1 MILKNPLKMAT
12 EGCDC
17 EALDEDKKFD
27 RLDKILNLYKN
38 EKGNLISSL
47 YVAQGIF
54 GYLPKNVIRFVSKKL
69 EIPVITVLGVATF
82 YSFFNKFPKGKY
94 TVKVCLGT
102 ACYVRGGKALLDKM
116 KKELGIMVGETSAD
130 GMFSLD
136 VVRCIGAC
144 ALAPVMVINN
154 ETHKRVKVNT
164 INSILDIYR
173 EKSGG
178 TPKKGARNDNN

>member
-1 MILKNPLKMAT
+1 MLLKNPLKIAT
-12 EGCDC
+12 EGCNC
-17 EALDEDKKFD
+17 EELSEDKKFE
-27 RLDKILNLYKN
+27 RLNNILDLYKN

-54 GYLPKNVIRFVSKKL
+54 GYLPKEVIKFVSKKL
-69 EIPVITVLGVATF
+69 EIPLITVLGVASF
-82 YSFFNKFPKGKY
+82 YSFFNRFPKGKY

-102 ACYVRGGKALLDKM
+102 ACYVRGGKALLEKM
-116 KKELGIMVGETSAD
+116 EKELNIKVGETTED

-154 ETHKRVKVNT
+154 DTHRRVK
-164 INSILDIYR
+164 INKINAILDSYR
-173 EKSGG
+173 LKTES
-178 TPKKGARNDNN
+178 KKGE

>member
-1 MILKNPLKMAT
+1 MLLKNPLKIAT

-17 EALDEDKKFD
+17 ESLTEDQKYS
-27 RLDKILNLYKN
+27 RLDQLLDLYKN

-54 GYLPKNVIRFVSKKL
+54 GYLPKNVIKFVSKKL
-69 EIPVITVLGVATF
+69 EIPLVTVLGVASF
-82 YSFFNKFPKGKY
+82 YSFFSRFPKGKY

-102 ACYVRGGKALLDKM
+102 ACYVRGGKAILEKM
-116 KKELGIMVGETSAD
+116 VKELGIKVGQTTED

-144 ALAPVMVINN
+144 ALAPVMVIAND
-154 ETHKRVKVNT
+154 THRRVKINKV
-164 INSILDIYR
+164 NSILDSYR
-173 EKSGG
+173 EKTGI
-178 TPKKGARNDNN
+178 KKGSENEKN